1 MNIYPTVDH
10 HHRQKSSEDV
20 HYSIRATPPN
30 STPLQEYSH
39 HPRNY
44 QQQPNT
50 TTTTITPPITT
61 YPTTPLY
68 QIGTSFTTSGTS
80 TSTSYEDDPLSYPP
94 SSSDRTPLRS
104 RVQNPFSF
112 AMEEI
117 YHRDEKMSMILFIVG
132 FILPFLWLLNGVRYR
147 NSSSIKARNYSRYS
161 LVAFAFFFVLFL
173 FAFGTLIV
181 FKVMAVVKNW
191 V

>member
-50 TTTTITPPITT
+50 TTTTITPPIT